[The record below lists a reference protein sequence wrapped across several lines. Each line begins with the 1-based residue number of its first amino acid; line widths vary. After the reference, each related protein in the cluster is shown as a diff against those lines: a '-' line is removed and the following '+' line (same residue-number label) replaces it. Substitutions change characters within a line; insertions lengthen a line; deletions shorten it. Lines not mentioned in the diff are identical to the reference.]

1 MPEGAHWGRT
11 QAKLSATRALGGALQ
26 PPALPTPLQLS
37 DERKASVAAARAARD
52 AARAARAAEAPAAEA
67 PAAEAPVAEVEAAA
81 AEVEA
86 AAAEVEAATEV
97 AEISMYLGEGATD
110 YFEDAQ
116 GWPRAGPADPAVGWP
131 ELVSPQPAR
140 EVATEEAMPPWK
152 AELMARRKAKQ
163 AAEAGGAPP
172 PEAAAQPPPVPMS
185 SYLGGGDDSIERAP
199 TAPSP
204 DPVGPT
210 HYDV

>member
-67 PAAEAPVAEVEAAA
+67 PAAEAP
-81 AEVEA
+81 
-86 AAAEVEAATEV
+86 AAEVEAATEV

>member
-1 MPEGAHWGRT
+1 VPEGAQWGRT

-67 PAAEAPVAEVEAAA
+67 SAPAAEVEAAA

-86 AAAEVEAATEV
+86 AAEV
-97 AEISMYLGEGATD
+97 ADISMYLGEGATD

-116 GWPRAGPADPAVGWP
+116 GWPRAGPTDPAVGWP

-152 AELMARRKAKQ
+152 AELKARRKAKQ

>member
-1 MPEGAHWGRT
+1 MMAEMLNKQLKSTGPRPG
-11 QAKLSATRALGGALQ
+11 Q
-26 PPALPTPLQLS
+26 PAVP
-37 DERKASVAAARAARD
+37 SVAQ
-52 AARAARAAEAPAAEA
+52 
-67 PAAEAPVAEVEAAA
+67 
-81 AEVEA
+81 
-86 AAAEVEAATEV
+86 
-97 AEISMYLGEGATD
+97 SG
-110 YFEDAQ
+110 
-116 GWPRAGPADPAVGWP
+116 
-131 ELVSPQPAR
+131 
-140 EVATEEAMPPWK
+140 ATEEAIPPWK
-152 AELMARRKAKQ
+152 AEMMARRKAKQ

>member
-1 MPEGAHWGRT
+1 MQPGLLFQFNGSLGREEQQSPEHSHPVAI
-11 QAKLSATRALGGALQ
+11 QIGGSHRS
-26 PPALPTPLQLS
+26 PALNKPIEINPVQSIVPSVQKDTEGCRCLGQLFPVS
-37 DERKASVAAARAARD
+37 EFSNLSNRFTVAVALAS
-52 AARAARAAEAPAAEA
+52 
-67 PAAEAPVAEVEAAA
+67 
-81 AEVEA
+81 
-86 AAAEVEAATEV
+86 
-97 AEISMYLGEGATD
+97 L
-110 YFEDAQ
+110 
-116 GWPRAGPADPAVGWP
+116 
-131 ELVSPQPAR
+131 
-140 EVATEEAMPPWK
+140 ATEEAMPPWK

>member
-1 MPEGAHWGRT
+1 MIDEKIRRIKDYIRRRLTEDEKDAQHW
-11 QAKLSATRALGGALQ
+11 
-26 PPALPTPLQLS
+26 
-37 DERKASVAAARAARD
+37 
-52 AARAARAAEAPAAEA
+52 
-67 PAAEAPVAEVEAAA
+67 
-81 AEVEA
+81 
-86 AAAEVEAATEV
+86 
-97 AEISMYLGEGATD
+97 TD

-116 GWPRAGPADPAVGWP
+116 GWPRAGPADPSPPPMRATDFQDAQGWPRAGPAVSEAGWP

-140 EVATEEAMPPWK
+140 EMATEEAMPPWK